1 MGAPRASP
9 YGGRRFGVGCGGVSD
24 EDDVEVDDPKSQRR
38 EARRAARQDV
48 WNLPNALTM
57 ARVAMIPV
65 VLWFVA
71 SATPR
76 DGWIAAWLYGA
87 TAVTDL
93 LDGWLA
99 RRANLITVFGKFM
112 DPLADKL
119 LVMAMLVYLTRMGR
133 VAPWVVVTLVARE
146 ITITALRSIAASEGV
161 VIAAGESGKWKA
173 ALQMVGI
180 LMLVLHYPYRV
191 MPFWPGE
198 VDLNVCGQWLVLLS
212 LVFSVTSAVEY
223 VRLFVAAVEAKEQRL
238 QHPS

>member
-1 MGAPRASP
+1 M
-9 YGGRRFGVGCGGVSD
+9 SD
-24 EDDVEVDDPKSQRR
+24 EEDVEVEDPKTHRR
-38 EARRAARQDV
+38 EVRRAARQDV

-71 SATPR
+71 ASTPR
-76 DGWIAAWLYGA
+76 DGFIAAWLYGA

-133 VAPWVVVTLVARE
+133 VAPWVVVVLVARE

-191 MPFWPGE
+191 LPFWSAR

-238 QHPS
+238 QSPS